1 MYGSD
6 DDYRNIAWNI
16 TEYPTVTT
24 DDLSIDSGNF
34 YVYGGEAE
42 VAYEYKDYDDSWEP
56 TAGHHAGRRLIGM
69 ISHGTGHLLRAPCR
83 KWKNP

>member
-24 DDLSIDSGNF
+24 DDLSIDSGSF

-42 VAYEYKDYDDSWEP
+42 VAYEYKNYDDSWEP
-56 TAGHHAGRRLIGM
+56 TDRSTSFS
-69 ISHGTGHLLRAPCR
+69 ISGKFTLDGDKLDITLDED
-83 KWKNP
+83 